1 VARARGLA
9 LMIAAALAL
18 AASTG
23 GAHAAYTYKRA
34 RLLYDDC
41 AAPAKLAS
49 GAPTTRRERCAA
61 YLNHALSAWNLA
73 QDPGTCSRAVGA
85 QLPDAYVRYW
95 HGRGLG
101 LLGGEF
107 RSAEASVNDFLDSQK
122 RPCPPQRQ

>member
-1 VARARGLA
+1 MRARGLA
-9 LMIAAALAL
+9 LTVAVAVALAL
-18 AASTG
+18 SAG

-49 GAPTTRRERCAA
+49 GAPTARRERCTA
-61 YLNHALSAWNLA
+61 YLNQVLNAWNLT

-122 RPCPPQRQ
+122 QRCRDQHQ